1 MKIKSLEVHYRVL
14 SSASQRDF
22 REYSKAPR
30 VYVWPEGETILD
42 NLANRKTRP
51 YNEFRKLVEQPAL
64 AALGLDSKTHRLAW
78 SQYAGC
84 SCPCS
89 PGFIV
94 KSRDGH
100 DYRSSKKVDLHCTVV
115 DDGSAQ
121 LLVEAPA
128 TNADELAEQMKKAGA
143 L

>member
-1 MKIKSLEVHYRVL
+1 MKMKSLEVRNRTLH
-14 SSASQRDF
+14 SANARD
-22 REYSKAPR
+22 YNKAPR

-64 AALGLDSKTHRLAW
+64 AALGLNSTTHKLAW

-89 PGFIV
+89 PGFVV
-94 KSRDGH
+94 KSRAGY
-100 DYRSSKKVDLHCTVV
+100 DYRGERVDLHCTVV
-115 DDGSAQ
+115 DDGDSTQ
-121 LLVEAPA
+121 LLALPPA
-128 TNADELAEQMKKAGA
+128 SDADELAEQMKKAGA